1 MVDSVAVLA
10 MRRGEA
16 NKIDVGLAEE
26 LVASLE
32 AAAVAGARAIVL
44 TGHGQVFSRGVDLD
58 TVVENGHDHLE
69 LLMRAAVETFAAVF
83 SCPLPVVAAING
95 DALAGGCVVA
105 CACDVRVMSEGSASF
120 GVSPRLIGPFP
131 PIAVEILRFH
141 AGNAAAQRLLFGGVV
156 LNARDALAA
165 GLVEEVAAP
174 DRLHDR
180 AIAIAQTLADAP
192 ADSFRLLKQ
201 ELRGPAL
208 TAAAAGRERHAA
220 AFAASWSAREVLMQL
235 GLPGPIH
242 TSPVQDPQ
250 VPTRVPRAVRQPR
263 E

>member
-69 LLMRAAVETFAAVF
+69 LLMRAAAETFAAVF

-141 AGNAAAQRLLFGGVV
+141 AGNAAA
-156 LNARDALAA
+156 
-165 GLVEEVAAP
+165 AAP
-174 DRLHDR
+174 FRRRRPER
-180 AIAIAQTLADAP
+180 AGRAG
-192 ADSFRLLKQ
+192 
-201 ELRGPAL
+201 RGP
-208 TAAAAGRERHAA
+208 GRGGGG
-220 AFAASWSAREVLMQL
+220 SGSPARPSHRDRPD
-235 GLPGPIH
+235 PG
-242 TSPVQDPQ
+242 
-250 VPTRVPRAVRQPR
+250 RCAR
-263 E
+263 